1 MENKTSKILL
11 FIFIGMVLIA
21 GTFSGGLWIGYAI
34 SNQALLGF
42 SVGAQS
48 TAASPSQVTSSD
60 QNLNDLFKPFWQAW
74 EITHQEYFKQ
84 PLDDTVLMQGAI
96 RGMLA
101 ALGDPH
107 TSYMD
112 PEEYKQATAP
122 LQGEYEGI
130 GAYVDVKG
138 DYLSIVTPMPG
149 SPAEAAGLKPGDQI
163 IQVDGVDMTGVNPDI
178 VLTKVKGPAGT
189 PVTLSIQR
197 EGTPEP
203 FDVTITRQK
212 ITLASVEGKMV
223 DDNIAY
229 LQLTTFGDKTS
240 ADLKTKLSE
249 LLANDPKG
257 LILDLRYNGGGYLPT
272 AVEVVSQFIKEG
284 NALIEQYGDG
294 TKNAYPIISGG
305 LATSIP
311 MVVLVNEGTA
321 SAAEIT
327 AGAIQ
332 DYKRGLLVGVQ
343 TYGKGS
349 VQQWSNLDNSQ
360 GAVRVT
366 VALWLT
372 PLGRQINGVGLTP
385 DYIVTVTQEDQ
396 TTNVDPQLEKAI
408 DLLSMPQT
416 TSSDQDQTQ
425 LTPKVIA
432 MHTITDD
439 ETLTHLS
446 LMYYGNTSEPYW
458 RYIYEFNKSIIGD
471 DYHNIYAGLVLEI
484 PELTVNL
491 QNK

>member
-11 FIFIGMVLIA
+11 FVFIGMVLIA
-21 GTFSGGLWIGYAI
+21 GTFSGGLWVGYAI
-34 SNQALLGF
+34 SNQAQKTSTLET
-42 SVGAQS
+42 QS
-48 TAASPSQVTSSD
+48 TADVPSQVTISG

-84 PLDDTVLMQGAI
+84 PLNDTVLMQGAI

-122 LQGEYEGI
+122 LQGGYEGI

-149 SPAEAAGLKPGDQI
+149 SPAEAAGLKPGDQVI
-163 IQVDGVDMTGVNPDI
+163 KVDGVDMTGINPDI

-189 PVTLSIQR
+189 PVTLTILR
-197 EGTPEP
+197 EGTSEP

-212 ITLASVEGKMV
+212 ITLASVEGKML
-223 DDNIAY
+223 DNNIAY
-229 LQLTTFGDKTS
+229 IQLTTFGDKTT
-240 ADLKTKLSE
+240 ADLKAKLNE
-249 LLANDPKG
+249 LLANNPKG

-272 AVEVVSQFIKEG
+272 AVEVVSQFVKEG

-294 TKNAYPIISGG
+294 TKNSYPIISGG
-305 LATSIP
+305 LATDIP
-311 MVVLVNEGTA
+311 LVVLVNEGTA

-332 DYKRGLLVGVQ
+332 DYKRGVLVGVQ

-349 VQQWSNLDNSQ
+349 VQQWSNLDSDQ
-360 GAVRVT
+360 GAIRVT

-372 PLGRQINGVGLTP
+372 PLSRQINGVGLTP
-385 DYIVTVTQEDQ
+385 DFVVPITQEDQ
-396 TTNVDPQLEKAI
+396 TNDVDPQLNKAI
-408 DLLSMPQT
+408 DLLLNPQ
-416 TSSDQDQTQ
+416 
-425 LTPKVIA
+425 
-432 MHTITDD
+432 
-439 ETLTHLS
+439 
-446 LMYYGNTSEPYW
+446 
-458 RYIYEFNKSIIGD
+458 
-471 DYHNIYAGLVLEI
+471 
-484 PELTVNL
+484 
-491 QNK
+491 

>member
-1 MENKTSKILL
+1 MENRTSKVLL
-11 FIFIGMVLIA
+11 FVFIGMVLIA

-34 SNQALLGF
+34 SNQAQNNFPAGI
-42 SVGAQS
+42 QS
-48 TAASPSQVTSSD
+48 TAASPSQVTNTD
-60 QNLNDLFKPFWQAW
+60 QNLNDLFEPFWQAW
-74 EITHQEYFKQ
+74 EITHQEYYKQ

-138 DYLSIVTPMPG
+138 EYLSIVTPMPG
-149 SPAEAAGLKPGDQI
+149 SPAEAAGLKPGDQVI
-163 IQVDGVDMTGVNPDI
+163 KVDGVDMTGVNPDI

-189 PVTLSIQR
+189 PVTLTILR
-197 EGTPEP
+197 EGTPES
-203 FDVTITRQK
+203 FEVTITRQK
-212 ITLASVEGKMV
+212 ITLASVEGKML
-223 DDNIAY
+223 DNNIAY
-229 LQLTTFGDKTS
+229 IQLSTFGDKTTD
-240 ADLKTKLSE
+240 DLKAKLNE
-249 LLANDPKG
+249 LLVSGPKG

-284 NALIEQYGDG
+284 NALVEQYGDG
-294 TKNAYPIISGG
+294 TENAYPIISGG
-305 LATSIP
+305 LATDIP
-311 MVVLVNEGTA
+311 LVVLVNEGTA

-349 VQQWSNLDNSQ
+349 VQQWSNLDRSQ

-385 DYIVTVTQEDQ
+385 DFVVPVTQEDQ
-396 TTNVDPQLEKAI
+396 TNNIDPQLNKAI
-408 DLLSMPQT
+408 DLILNPQ
-416 TSSDQDQTQ
+416 
-425 LTPKVIA
+425 
-432 MHTITDD
+432 
-439 ETLTHLS
+439 
-446 LMYYGNTSEPYW
+446 
-458 RYIYEFNKSIIGD
+458 
-471 DYHNIYAGLVLEI
+471 
-484 PELTVNL
+484 
-491 QNK
+491 